1 MGGVLADRASAG
13 EEERAA
19 ERILAACYDDMRRI
33 ARRIIATD
41 QMRCVFQPTDL
52 VNEAALRL
60 IQSSPVGVTGQ
71 GHMLALAART
81 MRRVLIDE
89 SRRTAAAK
97 RHRPTLLT
105 SWPGS
110 REALV
115 DIEDLDAA
123 LAALESFSSE
133 HARIVELRFTLG
145 MTVEETAVL
154 TGLAERTVKRRW
166 QSARAWLQDYLSPG
180 AEPVTG

>member
-1 MGGVLADRASAG
+1 MADEAARN
-13 EEERAA
+13 EPERAA
-19 ERILAACYDDMRRI
+19 EAILASCYDDMRRI

-60 IQSSPVGVTGQ
+60 IQSSAVSASSQ

-89 SRRTAAAK
+89 SRRAAAAK

-115 DIEDLDAA
+115 DVEDLDAA
-123 LAALESFSSE
+123 LAALESFSAD

-145 MTVEETAVL
+145 MTVEETAAL

-166 QSARAWLQDYLSPG
+166 QAARAWLQDYLASDAG
-180 AEPVTG
+180 PVAG